1 MDINQPK
8 QQLDTLIYHAFR
20 YKLDQDDSTISE
32 LFLTFPNLIINAQTH
47 VEDETLY
54 AFYTETSSHYQR
66 LPLRYSPIIK
76 ANRNSIYMSNRC
88 QFHYEKDR

>member
-47 VEDETLY
+47 VEDETLLV
-54 AFYTETSSHYQR
+54 FSLLFIQKRVLKPR
-66 LPLRYSPIIK
+66 LERPDLNLYIPEYSDQ
-76 ANRNSIYMSNRC
+76 S
-88 QFHYEKDR
+88 FL